1 MDETRYEALGRF
13 LRSRREALAPEQ
25 AGLSSRRGRR
35 TPGLR
40 REEVAFLADTGV
52 KWYAR
57 MEAGEE
63 VNPSVATL
71 TRIASALRLTAAE
84 YEYVLD
90 LAKLRPPRMSRPEIP
105 GPVSFLMD
113 TYTRNLRGVAVVVLD
128 RILTPLRWNA
138 LAEAMFGHSRYENPV
153 ERNALVRGLFD
164 PELIAFLGNEQERA
178 ILNAVGMLRRDLS
191 SETPSPLAG
200 PVYEKIKN
208 HPMFQK
214 AWERRVVAAEVTNE
228 KFIIR
233 NHARVGRLAMYGID
247 LSPAPGSDW
256 FLRTLVPADKEAEAK
271 FAQLEELEHQSV
283 LADPEGAYSA

>member
-1 MDETRYEALGRF
+1 MDETRHEALGRF
-13 LRSRREALAPEQ
+13 LRARREALAPEQ

-40 REEVAFLADTGV
+40 REEVAFLADIGV

-63 VNPSVATL
+63 VRPSIATL

-84 YEYVLD
+84 YQYILD
-90 LAKLRPPRMSRPEIP
+90 LAGRRAPRMSRPEIP

-113 TYTRNLRGVAVVVLD
+113 AFARNLRGVAVVTVD

-138 LAEAMFGHSRYENPV
+138 LAEALWGHSRYEDPL

-164 PELIAFLGNEQERA
+164 PELIAFLGDEREGA
-178 ILNAVGMLRRDLS
+178 VRNAVGMLRRDLS
-191 SETPSPLAG
+191 SETPNPLAG
-200 PVYEKIKN
+200 RVYDKIKE

-214 AWERRVVAAEVTNE
+214 AWEKRVVADEVTDE
-228 KFIIR
+228 TFIVR

-247 LSPAPGSDW
+247 LSVATGSDW
-256 FLRTLVPADKEAEAK
+256 FLRTLLPADKETEAK
-271 FAQLEELEHQSV
+271 FAQLEELGYQS
-283 LADPEGAYSA
+283 APPDSEGAYSA